1 MKKKEGNMKNIWTNR
16 WKKALIWLCGYV
28 SLIAYAIVGGY
39 VIVKSEDEDLRRTA
53 KTAFIVTLIFTA
65 IDAFVSILSSIYGLS
80 GYNQGFSEFLSWF
93 RFVILIAE
101 IAVYAVFIL
110 ISLFGGEKEQ
120 TEASKAEKTTAEKAD
135 GSAKSEGVT
144 GAKDENETKK

>member
-1 MKKKEGNMKNIWTNR
+1 MKNIWNNR

-28 SLIAYAIVGGY
+28 SLIAYAITGGY

-65 IDAFVSILSSIYGLS
+65 LDAFVSILSSIHGLA

-93 RFVILIAE
+93 RFFLQIAK
-101 IAVYAVFIL
+101 IAVYAVFIIL
-110 ISLFGGEKEQ
+110 SLFGGEKEGVD
-120 TEASKAEKTTAEKAD
+120 ASKAEKSNAAKAGSTVKEDSKAEAED
-135 GSAKSEGVT
+135 ANGSKT
-144 GAKDENETKK
+144 PDKK

>member
-1 MKKKEGNMKNIWTNR
+1 MKNIWNNR

-28 SLIAYAIVGGY
+28 SLIAYAITGGY

-65 IDAFVSILSSIYGLS
+65 LDAFVSILSSIHGLS

-93 RFVILIAE
+93 RFFMQIAK
-101 IAVYAVFIL
+101 IAVYAVFIIL
-110 ISLFGGEKEQ
+110 SLFGGEKEGVD
-120 TEASKAEKTTAEKAD
+120 ASKAEKSNAAKAGSKVKEGSKAEAED
-135 GSAKSEGVT
+135 ANGSKT
-144 GAKDENETKK
+144 PDKK

>member
-1 MKKKEGNMKNIWTNR
+1 MKNIWNNR

-28 SLIAYAIVGGY
+28 SLIAYAITGGY

-53 KTAFIVTLIFTA
+53 KTAFIVTLLFTA

-80 GYNQGFSEFLSWF
+80 GYSRGFSDFLSWF
-93 RFVILIAE
+93 RFVIQIAE

-110 ISLFGGEKEQ
+110 LSLFGGSKETAEPEKLNEEKTQSAEKEE
-120 TEASKAEKTTAEKAD
+120 TSAEPEN
-135 GSAKSEGVT
+135 AKPE
-144 GAKDENETKK
+144 DKKE

>member
-1 MKKKEGNMKNIWTNR
+1 MKKKEGIMKNIWTNR

-28 SLIAYAIVGGY
+28 SLIAYAVVGGY
-39 VIVKSEDEDLRRTA
+39 VIAKSEDEDLRRTA

-80 GYNQGFSEFLSWF
+80 GYSRGFSDFLSWF
-93 RFVILIAE
+93 RFVIQIAE

-110 ISLFGGEKEQ
+110 LSLFGGSKETAEPEKSGEEKTQSAEKEE
-120 TEASKAEKTTAEKAD
+120 TSAESEN
-135 GSAKSEGVT
+135 AKPE
-144 GAKDENETKK
+144 DKKE

>member
-1 MKKKEGNMKNIWTNR
+1 MKNIWNNR

-28 SLIAYAIVGGY
+28 SLIAYAITGGY

-65 IDAFVSILSSIYGLS
+65 IDAFVSVLSSIHGLA

-93 RFVILIAE
+93 RFFLQIAK
-101 IAVYAVFIL
+101 IAVYAVFIIL
-110 ISLFGGEKEQ
+110 SLFCGEKEGAD
-120 TEASKAEKTTAEKAD
+120 ASKAENSNSSETDSAAKAA
-135 GSAKSEGVT
+135 GSAD
-144 GAKDENETKK
+144 AQDENDRVASNKK

>member
-1 MKKKEGNMKNIWTNR
+1 MKNIWNNR

-28 SLIAYAIVGGY
+28 SLIAYAITGGY

-65 IDAFVSILSSIYGLS
+65 IDAFVSVLSSIHGLA

-93 RFVILIAE
+93 RFFLQIAK
-101 IAVYAVFIL
+101 IAVYVVFIIL
-110 ISLFGGEKEQ
+110 SLFGGEKEGAD
-120 TEASKAEKTTAEKAD
+120 ASKAENSNSSETDSAAKAAGNTD
-135 GSAKSEGVT
+135 AQ
-144 GAKDENETKK
+144 DENDRVASNKK

>member
-1 MKKKEGNMKNIWTNR
+1 MKNIWNNR

-28 SLIAYAIVGGY
+28 SLIAYAITGGY

-65 IDAFVSILSSIYGLS
+65 IDAFVSVLSSIHGLA

-93 RFVILIAE
+93 RFFLQIAK

-110 ISLFGGEKEQ
+110 LSLFGGSKETAEPEKSGE
-120 TEASKAEKTTAEKAD
+120 EKTQSAEKAET
-135 GSAKSEGVT
+135 SAESEN
-144 GAKDENETKK
+144 AKPEDKKE